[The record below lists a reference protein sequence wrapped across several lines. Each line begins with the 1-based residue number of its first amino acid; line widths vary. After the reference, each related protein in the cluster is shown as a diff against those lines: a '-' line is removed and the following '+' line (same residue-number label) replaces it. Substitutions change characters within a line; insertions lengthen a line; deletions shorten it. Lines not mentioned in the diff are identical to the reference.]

1 MKLRVLATALIMA
14 SVASPFVSAQ
24 ASVLLYSQ
32 NFDNPVGFVSNGKD
46 LDASSVNSLYG
57 NQPAGFVFSQQFT
70 VETLRVGGGQA
81 FGVGYQDPQARA
93 GRYVLGMLSNVQP
106 DLVGLAFDVG
116 SYDFLNFQFD
126 LSSVDLDC
134 CGAGSA
140 GFVTPGAIP
149 SARISLYD
157 NPTGAAGLGIGPALD
172 SVDVTGVAAQ
182 NKYTFNWTNHIV
194 GLNAANSTNGKVIMR
209 IDLLAG
215 GYAALDNFAIAAS
228 NTSGE
233 PPPAGVPEPRSAA
246 LVILALG
253 VAMTVMRRRSR
264 ASTHPNKAAPPRFAH
279 GAA

>member
-1 MKLRVLATALIMA
+1 MKLRVWAIALIAAAVALPFA
-14 SVASPFVSAQ
+14 SVQ
-24 ASVLLYSQ
+24 ASVLLYTQS
-32 NFDNPVGFVSNGKD
+32 FDNPVGFVSNGKD

-57 NQPAGFVFSQQFT
+57 NQPAGFVFNQQFS

-106 DLVGLAFDVG
+106 DLIGLAFDVG

-134 CGAGSA
+134 CGAGAA

-157 NPTGAAGLGIGPALD
+157 NPTGAAGLGSGPALD
-172 SVDVTGVAAQ
+172 SVDVTGVAPQ

-194 GLNAANSTNGKVIMR
+194 GLNAANSTNGRVIMR
-209 IDLLAG
+209 IDLLTG

-228 NTSGE
+228 NNSGE
-233 PPPAGVPEPRSAA
+233 PPPTGVPEPGSVT
-246 LVILALG
+246 LVILAL
-253 VAMTVMRRRSR
+253 AAATAVMRRQSR
-264 ASTHPNKAAPPRFAH
+264 ASLRPDKYAPPRFAH